1 VTFEYKDDEIVVLK
15 CKRNIINNTT
25 CSFSGFKNEK
35 KKVKTNICSNMYS
48 HHYFTDS
55 KVPVAF
61 LLDSK

>member
-1 VTFEYKDDEIVVLK
+1 MK
-15 CKRNIINNTT
+15 
-25 CSFSGFKNEK
+25 K
-35 KKVKTNICSNMYS
+35 KKVKTNICNMYS